1 MSSTTTDAR
10 ICDRGQ
16 PLRKDRNAAEGLEP
30 THRVQVVGS
39 LLFGK
44 DIAHYL

>member
-1 MSSTTTDAR
+1 MSSATTDAR
-10 ICDRGQ
+10 ICDRDQ
-16 PLRKDRNAAEGLEP
+16 PLRKDRKAAEGLEP
-30 THRVQVVGS
+30 THRVQVGS